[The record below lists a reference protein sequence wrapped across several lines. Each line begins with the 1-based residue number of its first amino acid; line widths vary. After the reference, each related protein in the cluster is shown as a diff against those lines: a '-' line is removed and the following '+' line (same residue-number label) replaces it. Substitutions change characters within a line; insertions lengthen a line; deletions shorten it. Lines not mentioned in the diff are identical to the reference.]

1 MAKNFL
7 PEATAADQA
16 KLDKRKEKQA
26 SISAASASSSLTADQ
41 NKQIADLQKAW
52 SDASAL
58 GDTALMNDAHQKAEQ
73 IRATA
78 GFSGGADGS
87 QHIALSGTGGAP
99 VSSGVSGPGQ
109 SADALLAD
117 AQPQKQEPA
126 QPALSTAQNEQITAL
141 QDAWAKAN
149 AAGDQAGM
157 DAAHTEAEKIRA
169 SAGYLGGADGSA
181 VVPIITRGNAEDDG
195 RPTQQKSAID
205 GGYTADD
212 VAQWVGSYD
221 AATSNPY
228 TYTNGFD
235 ANMNNRSKANM
246 IRQQMYANSQAWA
259 NADPAQ
265 REYLHAQNV
274 ALAAE
279 LERATG
285 GVKSTYN
292 AALGRWETDN
302 GDLGYGVNTYWEN
315 YLKNGGNADGLTQ
328 EMIDKFANDTDRYS
342 NYVSQNARNRWFTD
356 ESGGYTGQYAHF
368 MNGPNWRL
376 MSQGNLGLVN
386 PREYQDLVDDGFND
400 AAYWHDKAPRDA
412 NGNLVQQAP
421 VVKPNNTLDYT
432 KSKSAHVDQYG
443 IIQPG
448 VLNGTTSDTA
458 HYNMWLNGGTPVADT
473 GENYGVTWGST
484 GRGFANAMGMGDAA
498 HRQGAQARLEAALAE
513 QNGASSYEQQINA
526 MYDADLDNQL
536 SALEQQYMQALSDL
550 DKTAG
555 QVDSQ
560 YSESRRQM
568 TGDAERQAA
577 AQREIFNARGV
588 NSGTIGQSQLATSGE
603 LQNQINA
610 MNNAQASAEAQLQMQ
625 RALLAQTYQLQIQ
638 QAEAE
643 NDYARAQALLQEAQ
657 RVDEVL
663 RQQEQQ
669 NAQNAL
675 AYMQLMM
682 GG

>member
-1 MAKNFL
+1 MTKSY
-7 PEATAADQA
+7 
-16 KLDKRKEKQA
+16 RKEIGA
-26 SISAASASSSLTADQ
+26 
-41 NKQIADLQKAW
+41 
-52 SDASAL
+52 
-58 GDTALMNDAHQKAEQ
+58 DTALTRKLRGQEQ
-73 IRATA
+73 VGTA
-78 GFSGGADGS
+78 QAD
-87 QHIALSGTGGAP
+87 LSGSSHSDTAKTVGQPADSGALLEHAAP
-99 VSSGVSGPGQ
+99 ANQEPLPSPL
-109 SADALLAD
+109 SADQD
-117 AQPQKQEPA
+117 
-126 QPALSTAQNEQITAL
+126 SQIKAL
-141 QDAWAKAN
+141 QDAWSKAN

-169 SAGYLGGADGSA
+169 SAGYLGGADGTA

-212 VAQWVGSYD
+212 MAQWVGAYD
-221 AATSNPY
+221 AATTNPY
-228 TYTNGFD
+228 TNTNGFD
-235 ANMNNRSKANM
+235 ANMNNRSRANM

-259 NADPAQ
+259 NANETERA
-265 REYLHAQNV
+265 YLHAQNQQ
-274 ALAAE
+274 LAKE
-279 LERATG
+279 LEKATG
-285 GVKSTYN
+285 GGGKSTYN
-292 AALGRWETDN
+292 EATGQWETDN
-302 GDLGYGVNTYWEN
+302 GDLGYGVNTYWTN
-315 YLKNGGNADGLTQ
+315 YFKNGGNTDGLTP
-328 EMIDKFANDTDRYS
+328 EMAERFANDTDRYS

-376 MSQGNLGLVN
+376 MSEGALGPVN
-386 PREYQDLVDDGFND
+386 AAEYQDLVDDGFND
-400 AAYWHDKAPRDA
+400 AAYWNDKAPRDA
-412 NGNLVQQAP
+412 EGNLAPQAP
-421 VVKPNNTLDYT
+421 VVKPNNTSDYT
-432 KSKSAHVDQYG
+432 KSKYAYVDQYG

-458 HYNMWLNGGTPVADT
+458 HLNMWLNGGTPVEDP

-484 GRGFANAMGMGDAA
+484 GQGWLNSIGGAGANAA
-498 HRQGAQARLEAALAE
+498 HRQRAQERLEQTLAA
-513 QNGASSYEQQINA
+513 QNGANSYEQQINA

-536 SALEQQYMQALSDL
+536 SALEQQYMQALSEL
-550 DKTAG
+550 DATLG
-555 QVDSQ
+555 QTGDQ
-560 YSESRRQM
+560 YTESRRQL

-577 AQREIFNARGV
+577 AQRELFNAQGV
-588 NSGTIGQSQLATSGE
+588 NSGAIGQSQLATSG
-603 LQNQINA
+603 QMQSQINA
-610 MNNAQASAEAQLQMQ
+610 MNSAQASAEAQIQMQ

-675 AYMQLMM
+675 SYMQLMM